1 MPGFSF
7 SFRLAAAALLVTLAA
22 RTAAAEPPPP
32 ERASALPPPPDPI
45 GVEGGAHVGFV
56 YRIGDGPSFPV
67 DGRAGGTFGL
77 TAAVSPWKRATVGLG
92 WEHTTIGSERGQGEL
107 ADVAVSRSLDV
118 FWASVKLFV
127 VRTDGFGFFVEL
139 GPGLA
144 IQHASADVLVY
155 PQPGMQLTAYQCSA
169 SGGPGIALRAGL
181 GVEARIVGGLWF
193 SAGGVFD
200 HVQASS
206 GPLDDCVPGAGSL
219 ALVGGRL
226 GLAYRHDVTRWL
238 R

>member
-1 MPGFSF
+1 MPGFPF
-7 SFRLAAAALLVTLAA
+7 SMRRAAAVLLVTLAA
-22 RTAAAEPPPP
+22 RTAAAEPT
-32 ERASALPPPPDPI
+32 SVLPPPPDPI
-45 GVEGGAHVGFV
+45 TVGLGAHVGFV
-56 YRIGDGPSFPV
+56 YRIGDAPSFPV

-77 TAAVSPWKRATVGLG
+77 TASVAPWRRATIGLG
-92 WEHTTIGSERGQGEL
+92 WEHTTVGSERGQGEL

-118 FWASVKLFV
+118 FWASLKLFV
-127 VRTDGFGFFVEL
+127 VRTDAFGFFVEI

-155 PQPGMQLTAYQCSA
+155 PAPGTQLTTYQCSE
-169 SGGPGIALRAGL
+169 SGGPGISLRAGL
-181 GVEARIVGGLWF
+181 GVEAQIVGGLWF

-206 GPLDDCVPGAGSL
+206 GPLGDCVPGAGSL
-219 ALVGGRL
+219 SLVGGRL
-226 GLAYRHDVTRWL
+226 GLSYRHDVTRWL